1 MEGSSTTMEQHFIK
15 IKQLAEQI
23 ASRHNADIFYY
34 SGPISRAGYEK
45 ITQCCMAHE
54 PGKNAYLILTTYGG
68 DADAAYRIARALRHN
83 YQELHILIP
92 RQCKSAGTLLVIGA
106 TSLIISDRGEL
117 GPLDVQISKP
127 DEIFERSSG
136 LDMIQAFEVM
146 QQQAMEAFRGY
157 LLDIKLGSG
166 ITMRTAA
173 EIASKLTV
181 GLFAPIYA
189 QIDPLKLG
197 EVMRAIAI
205 AYEYGGRLDNYDQ
218 NLKSGALTSLV
229 TSYPSHGFVIDRK
242 EARDLFNRVRAS
254 ENDECQ
260 LGELLHTSYSPE
272 QQHLQDDPIVLNLLE
287 NFIGPQPES
296 DDEQANQIQG
306 TNDVPL
312 ATLNPTGNAGSQQ
325 EKSRDD

>member
-1 MEGSSTTMEQHFIK
+1 MEGSSTTMEHLIK
-15 IKQLAEQI
+15 KLAEQI
-23 ASRHNADIFYY
+23 GSRHNADIFYY
-34 SGPISRAGYEK
+34 SGPVSWVGYEK
-45 ITQCCMAHE
+45 ITECCIAHE
-54 PGKNAYLILTTYGG
+54 PRKNAYLILTTYGG

-106 TSLIISDRGEL
+106 TSLIISDQGEL

-127 DEIFERSSG
+127 DEMFERSSG
-136 LDMIQAFEVM
+136 LDIMQALNVM
-146 QQQAMEAFRGY
+146 QQQAMDTFRGY

-181 GLFAPIYA
+181 GSFAPIYA

-205 AYEYGGRLDNYDQ
+205 AYEYGGRLNSYDQ
-218 NLKSGALTSLV
+218 NLKADALTSLV

-242 EARDLFNRVRAS
+242 EARDLFNRVHEPA
-254 ENDECQ
+254 NDECQ
-260 LGELLHTSYSPE
+260 LGELLCSSCPAE
-272 QQHLQDDPIVLNLLE
+272 QQHSENNPMVLNLLKCFS
-287 NFIGPQPES
+287 NLQPES
-296 DDEQANQIQG
+296 DDEQTSQIQG

-312 ATLNPTGNAGSQQ
+312 ATINSTGNAGIQQ
-325 EKSRDD
+325 EKGRDD